1 MSELAKYMVSKK
13 LTETAKM
20 YVCLDHIGGSGST
33 SEIKQCGISNGSKGA
48 LYWNVASTFGNGGER
63 VARIGSSWKLLP
75 NGTEYLR
82 AQGYISVKP
91 DAGVGNGNRSGKVAK
106 GADDRAEIVIGHG
119 RSPLWKELK
128 EWLRDHYDC
137 KIHEF
142 NSQSVVGV
150 THTERLQQLIDV
162 ADMAFLLM
170 TAEDEAGDDAVR
182 ARQNVVHEVG
192 LFQGALGFKNAAVL
206 LEDGCE
212 EFSNIAGLGQ
222 IRFPAGDLT
231 PAFEKI
237 RQYMRDAHGRVA

>member
-1 MSELAKYMVSKK
+1 MSELANYMVSKK

-20 YVCLDHIGGSGST
+20 YVCLDHLGGTGST
-33 SEIKQCGISNGSKGA
+33 SEIKQCGVANGAKGA
-48 LYWNVASTFGNGGER
+48 PYWNVASTFSNGGER
-63 VARIGSSWKLLP
+63 VARIGANWKLLP
-75 NGTEYLR
+75 KGKEYLL
-82 AQGYISVKP
+82 AQGYVPTKTS
-91 DAGVGNGNRSGKVAK
+91 AGSNGLAGKLAK
-106 GADDRAEIVIGHG
+106 GPDERADIVIGHG

-128 EWLRDHYDC
+128 EWLRDNYDC

-150 THTERLQQLIDV
+150 THTERLQQLVDV

-170 TAEDEAGDDAVR
+170 TAEDEVGADAVR

-192 LFQGALGFKNAAVL
+192 LFQGALGFRNAAVL

-222 IRFPAGDLT
+222 IRFPVGDLT

-237 RQYMRDAHGRVA
+237 RQYMRDTHGRVA